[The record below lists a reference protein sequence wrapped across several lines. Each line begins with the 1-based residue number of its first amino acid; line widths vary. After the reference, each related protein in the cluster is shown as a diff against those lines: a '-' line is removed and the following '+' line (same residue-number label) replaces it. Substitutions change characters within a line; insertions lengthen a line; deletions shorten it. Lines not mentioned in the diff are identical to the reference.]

1 MQVSRTFLFL
11 LLIVLT
17 RFPVSAQ
24 HPETVKALLKKWD
37 AKQVELA
44 RQIADA
50 GYFSVEEKNALFYLN
65 LLRINPKKFHDTF
78 FAYYKDSLKADESFV
93 RSAASDLL
101 KAQPL
106 TPLKPHLLLF
116 DEARKHA
123 MQMGNAGKTGHN
135 DIYGAPFPSRVAH
148 LTKKF
153 IKVQENCQYGFSN
166 GLFIILDLFIDNRIN
181 DLSHRKSLMNENLR
195 YAGVS
200 IQPHRIFKVNAVLE
214 LGFELR

>member
-78 FAYYKDSLKADESFV
+78 FAYYKIPSKQMNHS
-93 RSAASDLL
+93 SALL
-101 KAQPL
+101 P
-106 TPLKPHLLLF
+106 P
-116 DEARKHA
+116 
-123 MQMGNAGKTGHN
+123 
-135 DIYGAPFPSRVAH
+135 IY
-148 LTKKF
+148 
-153 IKVQENCQYGFSN
+153 
-166 GLFIILDLFIDNRIN
+166 
-181 DLSHRKSLMNENLR
+181 
-195 YAGVS
+195 
-200 IQPHRIFKVNAVLE
+200 
-214 LGFELR
+214 